1 MSYLQNCLIRQMKEC
16 PQTDTQSVYEHGVS
30 VKEHIFEL
38 ISFLRTG
45 QIGEGWKLPD
55 WMSEYR
61 EQLLASLLPDDII
74 KAYTVFHDCGKPY
87 CLTIDDNGKRHFP
100 DHAEVSYNIWQ
111 YVSNNKTIANL
122 IRMDMKVHTM
132 KAAEIDEFIKH
143 PEAITLLLAGL
154 AEVHSNAKMF
164 GGIDSES
171 FKIKWSQINKRGKAI
186 CRKLFGDNHVSIG

>member
-1 MSYLQNCLIRQMKEC
+1 MKEC

-45 QIGEGWKLPD
+45 QIDNGWKLPD
-55 WMSEYR
+55 WMIEYR

-87 CLTIDDNGKRHFP
+87 CITIDDQGKRHFP
-100 DHAEVSYNIWQ
+100 NHAEVSYNIWQ
-111 YVSNNKTIANL
+111 YVSSNKTIANL
-122 IRMDMKVHTM
+122 IRMDMRVHTM

-143 PEAITLLLAGL
+143 PEAITLLLAAL

-171 FKIKWSQINKRGKAI
+171 FKIKWSQVNKRGKAI

>member
-1 MSYLQNCLIRQMKEC
+1 MKAT
-16 PQTDTQSVYEHGVS
+16 PQTESQSVYEHGVS

-38 ISFLRTG
+38 ISFLKTG
-45 QIGEGWKLPD
+45 HIDDGWKLPT
-55 WMSEYR
+55 WMYEYR

-87 CLTIDDNGKRHFP
+87 CLAIDEQGRRHFP
-100 DHAEVSYNIWQ
+100 DHAEVSHNVWRF
-111 YVSNNKTIANL
+111 VSNNKTIAKL
-122 IRMDMKVHTM
+122 ILMDMKIHTM
-132 KAAEIDEFIKH
+132 KAADVDEFCQH
-143 PEAITLLLAGL
+143 REAITLLLAGL

-186 CRKLFGDNHVSIG
+186 CRKLFGETHVSIG